1 MDVGPAASIM
11 FLFLALIDIIYYG
24 FSAAMEQLNVKEIE
38 EKALEQNDRKSKR
51 LVKLIHSPQN
61 FIDSIQ
67 LIITL
72 LNMIIGWIYMERFI
86 DFTGKVLRSFLENA
100 LNFTIGVEILAMLA
114 SIVTFIIVLYILLL
128 FCVTLP
134 KKIALGNPGKWAY
147 FFVDVI
153 YVMNH
158 LLLPFTS
165 LISVTGKGIMRL
177 FGLNPDNDEGDV
189 TEEEIIHM
197 VNEGHEQGLIEAGE
211 AEMISNIF
219 EFHDMEAQDIMT
231 HRNNIIA
238 LEVNTTLKDTVNFVL
253 DSKHSRYL
261 VYEENVDC
269 VKGIL
274 HLKDVFRIYRENENA
289 DCKIGDLKDLI
300 REAEFIPLT
309 KNIHDLFK
317 EMQSAK
323 MQMVIVVDEYGQTA
337 GLVTM
342 EDILEEI
349 VGNIMDE
356 YDVEE
361 EYIEE
366 KGQDEYLIEGKT
378 PLEELEERFAISF
391 NEEDFETLNGFMIS
405 KLDRI
410 PNENEEFEVVVDGYL
425 FKIQSVRNKMIHS
438 VLVKKIKDT
447 FDEENPEKLEE
458 KLK

>member
-1 MDVGPAASIM
+1 MDIGPTASIM
-11 FLFLALIDIIYYG
+11 FVILALIDIVYYG

-38 EKALEQNDRKSKR
+38 ERAQEQNDRKSKR
-51 LVKLIHSPQN
+51 LLRLIHSPQN

-72 LNMIIGWIYMERFI
+72 LNMLIGWIYMEKFI
-86 DFTGKVLRSFLENA
+86 DFTGKLINGIFEKA
-100 LNFTIGVEILAMLA
+100 LNFTIGVEIVALLA
-114 SIVTFIIVLYILLL
+114 SVVTFIIVLYILLL

-134 KKIALGNPGKWAY
+134 KKIALGNPKKWAY
-147 FFVDVI
+147 LFVDVI
-153 YVMNH
+153 YAMNH
-158 LLLPFTS
+158 LLLPFTA
-165 LISVTGKGIMRL
+165 LISITGRGILRL
-177 FGLNPDNDEGDV
+177 FGMNPDNDEGDV

-238 LEVNTTLKDTVNFVL
+238 LEVNTTLADTVNFIL
-253 DSKHSRYL
+253 DGKHSRYL
-261 VYEENVDC
+261 IYEENIDC

-274 HLKDVFRIYRENENA
+274 HLKDVFRYYREGVNT
-289 DCKIGDLKDLI
+289 DCAIGDLKDLI
-300 REAEFIPLT
+300 REVEFIPLT

-317 EMQSAK
+317 EMQSEK
-323 MQMVIVVDEYGQTA
+323 LQMVIVVDEYGQTS

-361 EYIEE
+361 DYIEE

-378 PLEELEERFAISF
+378 PLEELEERFNISF
-391 NEEDFETLNGFMIS
+391 QEEEFETLNGFMIA
-405 KLDRI
+405 KMDKI
-410 PNENEEFEVVVDGYL
+410 PEENEQFEVLVDGYL
-425 FKIQSVRNKMIHS
+425 FKIQSVKNKMIHS
-438 VLVKKIKDT
+438 VLVTKMQT
-447 FDEENPEKLEE
+447 NSSDENSEKLEE
-458 KLK
+458 L

>member
-1 MDVGPAASIM
+1 MDVGPTASIM
-11 FLFLALIDIIYYG
+11 FVILALVDIIYYG
-24 FSAAMEQLNVKEIE
+24 FGAAMEQLNIKEIE
-38 EKALEQNDRKSKR
+38 EKAEEMNDRKSKR
-51 LVKLIHSPQN
+51 LLKMIHSPQN

-72 LNMIIGWIYMERFI
+72 LNMVIGWIYMEKFI
-86 DFTGKVLRSFLENA
+86 NFTGILLKA
-100 LNFTIGVEILAMLA
+100 LIEKTLNYVIGVEILALLA
-114 SIVTFIIVLYILLL
+114 SIVTFVIVLYILLL

-134 KKIALGNPGKWAY
+134 KKIALGCPEKWAY

-158 LLLPFTS
+158 LMLPFTS
-165 LISVTGKGIMRL
+165 LLSITGKGILRL
-177 FGLNPDNDEGDV
+177 FGMNPDNDEGDV

-211 AEMISNIF
+211 AEMISNIL
-219 EFHDMEAQDIMT
+219 EFHDLEAQDIMT

-238 LEVNTTLKDTVNFVL
+238 LEAGTTLAETVDFVL
-253 DSKHSRYL
+253 DGKHSRYL
-261 VYEENVDC
+261 VYEENVDR
-269 VKGIL
+269 VRGIL
-274 HLKDVFRIYRENENA
+274 HLKDVFRFYREPSNGECA
-289 DCKIGDLKDLI
+289 IGEMEELI

-317 EMQSAK
+317 EMQSGK
-323 MQMVIVVDEYGQTA
+323 LQMVIVVDEYGQTA

-361 EYIEE
+361 DYIEE

-378 PLEELEERFAISF
+378 PLEELEERFNISF
-391 NEEDFETLNGFMIS
+391 DEDDFETLNGFMIS

-410 PNENEEFEVVVDGYL
+410 PNENEQFEVVVDGYL
-425 FKIQSVRNKMIHS
+425 FQIQSVKNKMIHS
-438 VLVKKIKDT
+438 VLVKKVQASSDS
-447 FDEENPEKLEE
+447 ENTEKLEE
-458 KLK
+458 

>member
-1 MDVGPAASIM
+1 MDIGPTASIM
-11 FLFLALIDIIYYG
+11 FVILALIDIVYYG

-38 EKALEQNDRKSKR
+38 ERAQEQNDRKSKR
-51 LVKLIHSPQN
+51 LLRLIHSPQN

-72 LNMIIGWIYMERFI
+72 LNMLIGWIYMEKFI
-86 DFTGKVLRSFLENA
+86 DFTGKLINGIFEKA
-100 LNFTIGVEILAMLA
+100 LNFTIGVEIVALLA
-114 SIVTFIIVLYILLL
+114 SVVTFIIVLYILLL

-134 KKIALGNPGKWAY
+134 KKIALGNPKKWAY
-147 FFVDVI
+147 LFVDVI

-158 LLLPFTS
+158 LLLPFTA
-165 LISVTGKGIMRL
+165 LISITGKGILRL
-177 FGLNPDNDEGDV
+177 FGMNPDNDEGDV

-238 LEVNTTLKDTVNFVL
+238 LEVNTTLADTVNFIL
-253 DSKHSRYL
+253 DGKHSRYL
-261 VYEENVDC
+261 IYEENIDC

-274 HLKDVFRIYRENENA
+274 HLKDVFRYYREGVNT
-289 DCKIGDLKDLI
+289 DCAIGDLKDLI
-300 REAEFIPLT
+300 REVEFIPLT

-317 EMQSAK
+317 EMQSEK
-323 MQMVIVVDEYGQTA
+323 LQMVIVVDEYGQTS

-361 EYIEE
+361 DYIEE

-378 PLEELEERFAISF
+378 PLEELEERFNISF
-391 NEEDFETLNGFMIS
+391 QEEEFETLNGFMIA
-405 KLDRI
+405 KMDKI
-410 PNENEEFEVVVDGYL
+410 PEENEQFEVLVDGYL
-425 FKIQSVRNKMIHS
+425 FKIQSVKNKMIHS
-438 VLVKKIKDT
+438 VLVTKVQT
-447 FDEENPEKLEE
+447 NSSDENSEKLEE
-458 KLK
+458 L